1 MGTFTR
7 RGGLRLGLA
16 LAAIGGLSSVVP
28 SGALAAGAGKDADPA
43 PIPLTKPGYPLGEG
57 PIWSARHNSI
67 FFVDILGKHLHRYD
81 LGRRDVVQS
90 FGMPDIIGWV
100 VEREKGGFV
109 VGVKND
115 VYFLDLEPFKL
126 TKVLSIEADKPGNR
140 LNDAKCDAKG
150 RLWTGTMDL
159 AFKDR
164 TASLYRIDPDLSV
177 HVIDTGYVC
186 TNGPAFSKDGTRMY
200 HNETHDGLV
209 YLFDISA
216 DGSASNKRVFI
227 KFPEGVGAPD
237 GCTVDAQDRLWVSH
251 YGGGRVSCYK
261 PDGALDF
268 DVMLPAK
275 NTTSLTFFG
284 PKLDRLVVTTAS
296 QEIVG
301 DLGMAGTIFEIPKPL
316 LRGHTGLPQ
325 AMFAG

>member
-1 MGTFTR
+1 MTGLTR
-7 RGGLRLGLA
+7 RNGLGLGLA
-16 LAAIGGLSSVVP
+16 LG
-28 SGALAAGAGKDADPA
+28 AGAWLPA
-43 PIPLTKPGYPLGEG
+43 TVEAVAARPRPSTIIPLTKPGYPLGEG
-57 PIWSARHNSI
+57 PIWSPKYNAI
-67 FFVDILGKHLHRYD
+67 FFVDILGKQLHRYD
-81 LGRRDVVQS
+81 LEKREVVQS
-90 FGMPDIIGWV
+90 FGMPGLLGWV
-100 VEREKGGFV
+100 IERQKGGFV

-115 VYFLDLEPFKL
+115 VYFLDLDPFKL
-126 TKVLSIEADKPGNR
+126 TKVLTIEGDKPGNR

-164 TASLYRIDPDLSV
+164 TAALYRIDPDLSV
-177 HVIDTGYVC
+177 HTIDTDYVC

>member
-1 MGTFTR
+1 MAMLTR
-7 RGGLRLGLA
+7 RNGLGLGLA
-16 LAAIGGLSSVVP
+16 LGLSAAAP
-28 SGALAAGAGKDADPA
+28 AGALAAATKKGDGKAGSSPI
-43 PIPLTKPGYPLGEG
+43 IPLTKPGYPLGEG
-57 PIWSARHNSI
+57 PIWSARHNSV
-67 FFVDILGKHLHRYD
+67 FFVDILGKQLHRYD
-81 LGRRDVVQS
+81 LARQDVVQS

-100 VEREKGGFV
+100 IEREKGGFV

-159 AFKDR
+159 AFKNR

-177 HVIDTGYVC
+177 HVIDSDYIC

-200 HNETHDGLV
+200 HNETHDGIV
-209 YLFDISA
+209 YVYDIAA
-216 DGSASNKRVFI
+216 DGSASNKRIFT
-227 KFPEGVGAPD
+227 KFGDGIGLPD

-261 PDGALDF
+261 PDGSLDF
-268 DVMLPAK
+268 DVILPAK

-284 PKLDRLVVTTAS
+284 PKLDRLVVTSAA

-301 DLGMAGTIFEIPKPL
+301 DLGPAGTIFEVPKPL

>member
-1 MGTFTR
+1 MGTLTR
-7 RGGLRLGLA
+7 RGGLGLGLA
-16 LAAIGGLSSVVP
+16 LGLGTVLPQGADATAAKK
-28 SGALAAGAGKDADPA
+28 SGDPA

-57 PIWSARHNSI
+57 PIWSPRHNSV

-81 LGRRDVVQS
+81 LARHDVVQS
-90 FGMPDIIGWV
+90 FGLPDIIGWV

-164 TASLYRIDPDLSV
+164 TAALYRIDPDLSV

-200 HNETHDGLV
+200 HNETHDGIV
-209 YLFDISA
+209 YVFDIAA
-216 DGSASNKRVFI
+216 DGSASNKRVFTRL
-227 KFPEGVGAPD
+227 PQGVGLPD
-237 GCTVDAQDRLWVSH
+237 GCTVDADDRLWVSH

-261 PDGALDF
+261 PDGSLDF

-284 PKLDRLVVTTAS
+284 PQLDRLVVTTAS

-316 LRGHTGLPQ
+316 LRGHKGLPQ

>member
-1 MGTFTR
+1 MGAFTR
-7 RGGLRLGLA
+7 RGGLGLGLA
-16 LAAIGGLSSVVP
+16 LGLGTVLPLGASASTGKKAA
-28 SGALAAGAGKDADPA
+28 APA
-43 PIPLTKPGYPLGEG
+43 IIPLTKPGYPLGEG
-57 PIWSARHNSI
+57 PIWSPRHNSV
-67 FFVDILGKHLHRYD
+67 FFVDILGKHLHRFD
-81 LGRRDVVQS
+81 LARHDVVQS

-115 VYFLDLEPFKL
+115 IYFLELEPFKL
-126 TKVLSIEADKPGNR
+126 TKVVSIEADKPGNR

-150 RLWTGTMDL
+150 RLWTGTMDM

-164 TASLYRIDPDLSV
+164 TAALYRIDPDLSV

-200 HNETHDGLV
+200 HNETHDGIV
-209 YLFDISA
+209 YLYDIAA
-216 DGSASNKRVFI
+216 DGSASNRRVFT
-227 KFPEGVGAPD
+227 KLPDGVGLPD
-237 GCTVDAQDRLWVSH
+237 GCTVDADDRLWVSH

-261 PDGALDF
+261 PDGSLDF

-284 PKLDRLVVTTAS
+284 PALDRLVVTTAS

-301 DLGMAGTIFEIPKPL
+301 DLGMAGTIFEVPKPL
-316 LRGHTGLPQ
+316 LRGHNGLPQ

>member
-1 MGTFTR
+1 MRNGTGFTR
-7 RGGLRLGLA
+7 REGLGLSMALGLGALAPAA
-16 LAAIGGLSSVVP
+16 LAAEK
-28 SGALAAGAGKDADPA
+28 ATQPA
-43 PIPLTKPGYPLGEG
+43 IIPLTKPGYPLGEG
-57 PIWSARHNSI
+57 PIWSARHNCV
-67 FFVDILGKHLHRYD
+67 FFVDILGKELHRYD
-81 LGRRDVVQS
+81 LTRKDVVQS

-100 VEREKGGFV
+100 IEREKGGFV

-126 TKVLSIEADKPGNR
+126 TKVLTIEADKPGNR

-200 HNETHDGLV
+200 HNETHDGIV
-209 YLFDISA
+209 YIYDIAA
-216 DGSASNKRVFI
+216 DGEATNRRVFT
-227 KFPEGVGAPD
+227 KFPDGVGLPD
-237 GCTVDAQDRLWVSH
+237 GCTVDADDGFWVSH
-251 YGGGRVSCYK
+251 YGGGRVGRYH
-261 PDGALDF
+261 PDGSFDF
-268 DVMLPAK
+268 EVMFPAK
-275 NTTSLTFFG
+275 NTTSLSFFG
-284 PKLDRLVVTTAS
+284 PNLDRLVVTSAA
-296 QEIVG
+296 QQIVG
-301 DLGMAGTIFEIPKPL
+301 DLGMAGTIFEVPKPL
-316 LRGHTGLPQ
+316 LRGHKGLPM